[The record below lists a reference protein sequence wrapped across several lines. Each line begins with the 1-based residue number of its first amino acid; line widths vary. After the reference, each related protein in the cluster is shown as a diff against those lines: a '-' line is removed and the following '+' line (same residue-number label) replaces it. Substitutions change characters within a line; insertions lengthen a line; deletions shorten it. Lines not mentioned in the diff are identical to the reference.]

1 MICLRPLDG
10 EYDWSARCQLRP
22 GTQPQPPAE
31 ATDAL
36 SCMGLSMGTLSWHC
50 VVRHSST
57 RDGPRGV
64 QEARVLPTMELRNYS
79 LRHSASSYVGRA
91 TRSLASLPRAT
102 RSLCMRSGVRP
113 S

>member
-64 QEARVLPTMELRNYS
+64 QEARVLEAHCLGNRLRFHKSCSSIRSCSYLCFCGLDLLLLLPELKYMK
-79 LRHSASSYVGRA
+79 
-91 TRSLASLPRAT
+91 T
-102 RSLCMRSGVRP
+102 
-113 S
+113 